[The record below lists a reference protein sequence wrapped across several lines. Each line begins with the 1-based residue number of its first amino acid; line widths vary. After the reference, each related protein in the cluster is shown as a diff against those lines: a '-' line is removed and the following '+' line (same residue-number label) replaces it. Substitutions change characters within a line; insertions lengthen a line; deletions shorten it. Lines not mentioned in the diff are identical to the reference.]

1 MLYSNDSTKT
11 KEALWHY
18 TKHIIKRWCHLV
30 AFEQLGWIGL
40 NNEPTIFR
48 SNFQS
53 SSGLNKLPSFECMK
67 ITRKTPNAIFH
78 LIQFISVCS
87 VLKHLLKTFFFG
99 KKNASYNLFNFFQ
112 SYLVYSSHS
121 HDYLY
126 AKIQIDL
133 NVILFYFII
142 FIIIKISLF

>member
-48 SNFQS
+48 SN
-53 SSGLNKLPSFECMK
+53 KLPSFECMK
-67 ITRKTPNAIFH
+67 ITRKTP
-78 LIQFISVCS
+78 ISFNSIYFC
-87 VLKHLLKTFFFG
+87 LFCLKTFTKNIFFFG

>member
-67 ITRKTPNAIFH
+67 ITRKTPKRYFSFNSIYFC
-78 LIQFISVCS
+78 LFC
-87 VLKHLLKTFFFG
+87 LKTFTKNIFFG